1 MAALHFVAHSSFRQT
16 PLGQPQHLTPSSGSK
31 GKVQGKSYSL
41 GTLVNVLKIPFS
53 ASHGRR
59 GGGGGE
65 LRWSGSLCKCCLS
78 FWSLYLFH
86 VFVQPCL
93 FVCLLAFA
101 FSSPSALSRCS
112 THLSH
117 SILFSPSSFLS
128 SFQSLYHARLSLFL
142 SYFSLFILSH
152 FLSLFTPFHSPFSVY
167 IHISSLS

>member
-1 MAALHFVAHSSFRQT
+1 MFSRFPSL
-16 PLGQPQHLTPSSGSK
+16 PLTAVGEE
-31 GKVQGKSYSL
+31 
-41 GTLVNVLKIPFS
+41 
-53 ASHGRR
+53 
-59 GGGGGE
+59 GGGE

-101 FSSPSALSRCS
+101 FFSPSALSRCS

-128 SFQSLYHARLSLFL
+128 SFQSLYHARLSFSHISPSFSLIFFLFSL
-142 SYFSLFILSH
+142 PSTLPSLYIYIFPLFHNPSLFICH
-152 FLSLFTPFHSPFSVY
+152 FLCIYLPISLS
-167 IHISSLS
+167 IHIT